1 MPLDFL
7 NLQGQAQKYAEAA
20 ATLRQEREGKLQA
33 CQALM
38 QEFDSNLEELRAIVV
53 ASAAQN
59 KGLRCA
65 VPLEEPLSTHLG
77 VELPAPAC
85 TILAAD
91 GSQINPDPHGEELFG
106 LVNVG
111 VFTMKPGSGSAPEM
125 TINSSLLFDEALHP
139 NDSLASEALIALMR
153 DTREREILAEMAHA
167 EASPVIALTDGPLEL
182 FREPRTEQVFNNY
195 FEKYLAALDRLATH
209 QVITA
214 GYVDRPRADL
224 VVKMLELASPNKV
237 EQPFR
242 GVSDLALFEPI
253 LKSGERSAVFRL
265 QSSSAEYYSNEIESG
280 KAGPR
285 TLCFFYL
292 NVGSESQ
299 PALARVETPLR
310 VVENQAM
317 MELLQSV
324 LVEQSKQLGSRPYP
338 YPLLRAHEIA
348 VVKIEDHTQVLEMLQ
363 KELIRC
369 GIMPGFTSNK
379 QFGKQNL
386 GRRRMR

>member
-111 VFTMKPGSGSAPEM
+111 VFTMKPDSGNAPEV
-125 TINSSLLFDEALHP
+125 TITSNLLFDEALHP
-139 NDSLASEALIALMR
+139 NGSLASEALIALMR
-153 DTREREILAEMAHA
+153 DTR
-167 EASPVIALTDGPLEL
+167 
-182 FREPRTEQVFNNY
+182 
-195 FEKYLAALDRLATH
+195 
-209 QVITA
+209 
-214 GYVDRPRADL
+214 
-224 VVKMLELASPNKV
+224 
-237 EQPFR
+237 
-242 GVSDLALFEPI
+242 
-253 LKSGERSAVFRL
+253 
-265 QSSSAEYYSNEIESG
+265 
-280 KAGPR
+280 
-285 TLCFFYL
+285 
-292 NVGSESQ
+292 
-299 PALARVETPLR
+299 
-310 VVENQAM
+310 
-317 MELLQSV
+317 
-324 LVEQSKQLGSRPYP
+324 
-338 YPLLRAHEIA
+338 
-348 VVKIEDHTQVLEMLQ
+348 
-363 KELIRC
+363 
-369 GIMPGFTSNK
+369 
-379 QFGKQNL
+379 
-386 GRRRMR
+386 